1 MAESIIN
8 ANGSQYG
15 MTVNPDGSIN
25 TVVSGISID
34 IGSAIFNLED
44 VYVRSGNVSITEQ
57 TPINPNKNNAFTTLL
72 YVVSGT
78 TTGVTGSQIG
88 SIIQFIGAGS
98 FVKVISYSNNQI
110 VNIGSWS

>member
-15 MTVNPDGSIN
+15 MTVNSDGSIN
-25 TVVSGISID
+25 VSGLNLS
-34 IGSAIFNLED
+34 IGSLALSLENI
-44 VYVRSGNVSITEQ
+44 YVQSGNISITEQ
-57 TPINPNKNNAFTTLL
+57 TPTNPNKNNTYTTLL
-72 YVVSGT
+72 YVTSGT
-78 TTGVTGSQIG
+78 STGVTGSQIG
-88 SIIQFIGAGS
+88 SIIQYIGAGS

>member
-1 MAESIIN
+1 MEQIIN

-44 VYVRSGNVSITEQ
+44 VYVVSGNINTQDTIPTDSHRYNPQ
-57 TPINPNKNNAFTTLL
+57 TVIE
-72 YVVSGT
+72 YSGT
-78 TTGVTGSQIG
+78 AIG
-88 SIIQFIGAGS
+88 SVYKINNLGS
-98 FVKVISYSNNQI
+98 FVKVLVYDGSDNL
-110 VNIGSWS
+110 VNVSEWQVI